1 MNLDT
6 FHLLRPSWL
15 WALLLLVPIGWSV
28 LRRARS
34 AGPWEQVCDPHL
46 LRHLVT
52 PGARGGARWPLS
64 LLALGWTV
72 ATLALAGPTWERL
85 PQQTFREPTRTV
97 FVLGLADSMNQRD
110 VRPSRLARAR
120 HKLLDATS
128 RSASGSAAL
137 VVYRDEAFAVTPI
150 TDDPHVLREAIPQL
164 ETKLMP
170 GRRVYPSRGIAE
182 ALRLLEPVGVRG
194 ARIVLVSDGAD
205 DAPQATE
212 AAVREAA
219 GQGAHVSVLSVAGES
234 EVLAALAR
242 SGNGSYAAL
251 AIDDGDLDR
260 LLVGSD
266 AADLA
271 SGAAL
276 TKSDIQADGWKDMGA
291 WLLWIP
297 LALAPFAFR
306 RGWAAA
312 LLGLLFVQLAP
323 APAHAIDLDVFE
335 RPDQKGARAFA
346 EGRFAES
353 AEHFEDPA
361 WQAAARYRAGDFAG
375 AAETLAAQPD
385 AAALYNLGNALAKA
399 GKLEEA
405 VAAYDRTL
413 AAAPKDED
421 ARFNRDLVKKLLEE
435 QSPKPQEPKDEPSE
449 SQQDSSD
456 QKDPSSESKGE
467 SGDPQQQASD
477 SQHGSR
483 DSKES
488 QSQDG
493 SPDQNAGDPSDSD
506 AADRHEDAATDEKQ
520 GEGKD
525 AQPQDQVAAD
535 DPGKSADEAAEP
547 RPDEAERAQPGS
559 PQAGEPG
566 NPVDPS
572 EQAPDGDD
580 RGMTAR
586 PPSAADQQRSQ
597 WMARLPDDPG
607 GLLRER
613 IRRDYLRKQGQRRG
627 EGGS

>member
-1 MNLDT
+1 MNVET
-6 FHLLRPSWL
+6 FHFLRPSWL

-28 LRRARS
+28 LRSARS

-52 PGARGGARWPLS
+52 PGAGGGARAPLS
-64 LLALGWTV
+64 LLALGWTF
-72 ATLALAGPTWERL
+72 ATLALAGPSWERL

-128 RSASGSAAL
+128 RSTSGSVAL

-150 TDDPHVLREAIPQL
+150 TDDPHVLREAIPLL
-164 ETKLMP
+164 ETTLMP
-170 GRRVYPSRGIAE
+170 GRRVRPARGIEE

-194 ARIVLVSDGAD
+194 AHIVLVSDGAD
-205 DAPQATE
+205 DDPQATE
-212 AAVREAA
+212 AAVQDAA
-219 GQGAHVSVLSVAGES
+219 SQGAQVSALSVVGES
-234 EVLAALAR
+234 EPLATLAR

-260 LLVGSD
+260 LLGGPH

-276 TKSDIQADGWKDMGA
+276 AKSDIQADDWKDMGA

-306 RGWAAA
+306 SGWAAA
-312 LLGLLFVQLAP
+312 LLGLLLLQLAP
-323 APAHAIDLDVFE
+323 APAHAIDLDFFS

-375 AAETLAAQPD
+375 AAESLAAQPD
-385 AAALYNLGNALAKA
+385 AGALYNLGNALAKT

-413 AAAPKDED
+413 AATPNDED
-421 ARFNRDLVKKLLEE
+421 ARFNRDLVKKLLEK
-435 QSPKPQEPKDEPSE
+435 QPPKSQDSKDKPPE
-449 SQQDSSD
+449 SKQDSSD
-456 QKDPSSESKGE
+456 PKDQSSESKGE
-467 SGDPQQQASD
+467 SGDPKQASD
-477 SQHGSR
+477 SQDGSG

-488 QSQDG
+488 KPQDG
-493 SPDQNAGDPSDSD
+493 SPDQKAGDKGD
-506 AADRHEDAATDEKQ
+506 ADAGERHEDAASGKQ

-525 AQPQDQVAAD
+525 ASPQDQAAAD
-535 DPGKSADEAAEP
+535 DPRKADGEAAEP
-547 RPDEAERAQPGS
+547 RLDTPEGALPGS
-559 PQAGEPG
+559 QDSGEPA
-566 NPVDPS
+566 DPS
-572 EQAPDGDD
+572 ENAPESDPQ
-580 RGMTAR
+580 GMAAR
-586 PPSAADQQRSQ
+586 PPSPADQQRSQ

>member
-1 MNLDT
+1 LNLET
-6 FHLLRPSWL
+6 FHLLRPAWL
-15 WALLLLVPIGWSV
+15 WALLLLVPIGGSV

-52 PGARGGARWPLS
+52 PGARGGARWPLA

-72 ATLALAGPTWERL
+72 AALALAGPTWERL

-120 HKLLDATS
+120 HKLLDATG
-128 RSASGSAAL
+128 RSASGSVAL

-150 TDDPHVLREAIPQL
+150 TDDPHVLREAIPLL

-170 GRRVYPSRGIAE
+170 GRRVYPSRGIEE

-205 DAPQATE
+205 DDPQATE
-212 AAVREAA
+212 TAVRAAAEA
-219 GQGAHVSVLSVAGES
+219 GARVSVLAMAGDS
-234 EVLAALAR
+234 PALAELAQSG
-242 SGNGSYAAL
+242 SGNYAAL

-260 LLVGSD
+260 LLAGTD
-266 AADLA
+266 GADLA

-276 TKSDIQADGWKDMGA
+276 TRSDIAADDWKDMGA

-312 LLGLLFVQLAP
+312 LLGLLFVHFAP
-323 APAHAIDLDVFE
+323 EPAHAIDLDVFE

-385 AAALYNLGNALAKA
+385 AAAQYNLGNALAKA
-399 GKLEEA
+399 GKLEAA

-413 AAAPKDED
+413 ATTPSDED
-421 ARFNRDLVKKLLEE
+421 ARFNRDLVKKVLEE
-435 QSPKPQEPKDEPSE
+435 QPPE
-449 SQQDSSD
+449 SN
-456 QKDPSSESKGE
+456 GE
-467 SGDPQQQASD
+467 SGDPKQRGSD
-477 SQHGSR
+477 SQG
-483 DSKES
+483 
-488 QSQDG
+488 G
-493 SPDQNAGDPSDSD
+493 SPDQQAGDPRDADSGE
-506 AADRHEDAATDEKQ
+506 RPEDAESDEN
-520 GEGKD
+520 GREGKD
-525 AQPQDQVAAD
+525 VPSQDQAAAEDLRED
-535 DPGKSADEAAEP
+535 DGEAAES
-547 RPDEAERAQPGS
+547 RPDTPEAAPS
-559 PQAGEPG
+559 DSLDSGEPK
-566 NPVDPS
+566 DPS
-572 EQAPDGDD
+572 EQAPEGDP
-580 RGMTAR
+580 RGMAAR

-613 IRRDYLRKQGQRRG
+613 IRRDYLRKQAARSG

>member
-1 MNLDT
+1 DTVGQTGEVLFSSLLYWEACMVLAKLCQRVQDHDGAHTWFEAAERAGENLDD
-6 FHLLRPSWL
+6 FREERDGMMRAEALVEEIGFPAEVVGPLKVLVGQFLRNLFVNS
-15 WALLLLVPIGWSV
+15 
-28 LRRARS
+28 
-34 AGPWEQVCDPHL
+34 
-46 LRHLVT
+46 
-52 PGARGGARWPLS
+52 GGARY
-64 LLALGWTV
+64 
-72 ATLALAGPTWERL
+72 L
-85 PQQTFREPTRTV
+85 PQFSAETVLIEDFPEDQEPP
-97 FVLGLADSMNQRD
+97 A
-110 VRPSRLARAR
+110 
-120 HKLLDATS
+120 
-128 RSASGSAAL
+128 
-137 VVYRDEAFAVTPI
+137 
-150 TDDPHVLREAIPQL
+150 
-164 ETKLMP
+164 P
-170 GRRVYPSRGIAE
+170 GE
-182 ALRLLEPVGVRG
+182 L
-194 ARIVLVSDGAD
+194 
-205 DAPQATE
+205 
-212 AAVREAA
+212 
-219 GQGAHVSVLSVAGES
+219 
-234 EVLAALAR
+234 LAALAR
-242 SGNGSYAAL
+242 LGNGSYAAL

-353 AEHFEDPA
+353 VEHFQDPA
-361 WQAAARYRAGDFAG
+361 WQAAPRYRAGDFAR

-413 AAAPKDED
+413 AAAPNDED

-435 QSPKPQEPKDEPSE
+435 QPPKPQEPKDKPSE

-456 QKDPSSESKGE
+456 QKGKSSESKGE

-477 SQHGSR
+477 SQHGSG

-488 QSQDG
+488 KPQDG
-493 SPDQNAGDPSDSD
+493 SPDQKAGDPSDSGAD
-506 AADRHEDAATDEKQ
+506 DRHEDAASDEKQ

-525 AQPQDQVAAD
+525 AQTPDQVAAN
-535 DPGKSADEAAEP
+535 DPGKSAGEAAEP
-547 RPDEAERAQPGS
+547 RPDETERAQPGS

-572 EQAPDGDD
+572 QQAPDGDD